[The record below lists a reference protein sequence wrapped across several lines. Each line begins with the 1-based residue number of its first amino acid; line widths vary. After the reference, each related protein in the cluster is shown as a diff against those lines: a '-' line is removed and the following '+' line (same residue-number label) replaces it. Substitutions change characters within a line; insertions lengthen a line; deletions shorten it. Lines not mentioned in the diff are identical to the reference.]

1 MRGKHY
7 TYLMYL
13 QTLVVVKLKPNKDI
27 LKFLDS
33 EILKER
39 EIVESMD
46 QTRVRPPPTE
56 GDIFLVFLDSL

>member
-1 MRGKHY
+1 
-7 TYLMYL
+7 MYL

-46 QTRVRPPPTE
+46 QTRVRQPPTE